1 MTENPD
7 TRLPLLAQIEDR
19 LAREILAGQPA
30 PGERLPPE
38 DQLAQR
44 FGVSRTTI
52 RAAVQNLIRR
62 GLVEIRRGKGSY
74 VTRPKLTQELTG
86 LTGFVEDMA
95 ALGLEASARVVS
107 HGLMPANAAVALHLA
122 LEKGAEIMR
131 IQRVRL
137 AEGVPVSFDET
148 YLPAALGERVAAED
162 LATQPIF
169 TLLEERFDTPLIEA
183 EYRLE
188 AVAADAAIAKAL
200 EIERGAP
207 IFLIERTSFTEG
219 HRPVDYERLYYRGDH
234 IRFTT
239 RLTRRA
245 RSEG

>member
-1 MTENPD
+1 MIDDPD
-7 TRLPLLAQIEDR
+7 SRLPLLAQIEDR
-19 LAREILAGQPA
+19 LGSEILAGTPA
-30 PGERLPPE
+30 PGEQLPPE
-38 DQLAQR
+38 DQLVQR

-74 VTRPKLTQELTG
+74 VTRPKITQELTG

-95 ALGLEASARVVS
+95 AAGKQASATVLSR
-107 HGLMPANAAVALHLA
+107 GLQPANEAVAAHLA
-122 LEKGAEIMR
+122 LPKGTMVMR
-131 IQRVRL
+131 IERVRL
-137 AEGVPVSFDET
+137 ADGVPVSFDET
-148 YLPAALGERVAAED
+148 YLPEALGTRVAAED

-188 AVAADAAIAKAL
+188 AVAADTAIAKAL
-200 EIERGAP
+200 EIAPGAP
-207 IFLIERTSFTEG
+207 IFRIERTSFTTG
-219 HRPVDYERLYYRGDH
+219 HVPVDYERLYYRGDH
-234 IRFTT
+234 ISFTT
-239 RLTRRA
+239 RLARRA

>member
-1 MTENPD
+1 MISQPD
-7 TRLPLLAQIEDR
+7 ARLPLLAQIEDR
-19 LAREILAGQPA
+19 LAGEILSGQPPA
-30 PGERLPPE
+30 GERLPPE

-62 GLVEIRRGKGSY
+62 GLVEIRRGRGSY

-95 ALGLEASARVVS
+95 VLGLAASAKVVS
-107 HGLMPANAAVALHLA
+107 HGLVPANAAVAAHLA
-122 LEKGAEIMR
+122 LPPGDEVMR

-137 AEGVPVSFDET
+137 ADGVPVSFDET
-148 YLPAALGERVAAED
+148 YLPAALGMLVAAED

-200 EIERGAP
+200 GIERGAP
-207 IFLIERTSFTEG
+207 IFLIERVSFTDG

>member
-1 MTENPD
+1 MIEIPD

-19 LAREILAGQPA
+19 LAGEILGGQPA
-30 PGERLPPE
+30 PGERLPAE

-95 ALGLEASARVVS
+95 ALGLAASARVVS
-107 HGLMPANAAVALHLA
+107 HGLMPANETVARHLA
-122 LEKGAEIMR
+122 LARGETIMR

-137 AEGVPVSFDET
+137 ADGVPVSFDET
-148 YLPAALGERVAAED
+148 YLPAALGLRVAAED

-188 AVAADAAIAKAL
+188 AVAADAAIAQAL
-200 EIERGAP
+200 AIERGAP

-239 RLTRRA
+239 RLARRA